1 MVFFKT
7 YSQKIIKHDLINV
20 FAYPNLNELPE
31 LKKIILNFG
40 YQKSNLKHIISGLLA
55 LEFLSSWK
63 GGITK
68 SKHLN
73 LFLKIKKGNP
83 VGCKIVLKKNIMFFF
98 YLKLTTS
105 ILPKIK
111 QYKVFQHE
119 GDLNN
124 FKSISFQFLNNII

>member
-55 LEFLSSWK
+55 LEFLSS
-63 GGITK
+63 
-68 SKHLN
+68 
-73 LFLKIKKGNP
+73 
-83 VGCKIVLKKNIMFFF
+83 
-98 YLKLTTS
+98 
-105 ILPKIK
+105 
-111 QYKVFQHE
+111 
-119 GDLNN
+119 
-124 FKSISFQFLNNII
+124 